1 MLIRVGSTN
10 IHSFFHDD
18 ARQFGYFDALGPCG
32 LKSTSSQKV
41 KIVKTIWHIV
51 IFFFENLEKKGE
63 NEKDW
68 IGLENDNNN
77 RKSRESRVVY
87 ESVE

>member
-51 IFFFENLEKKGE
+51 IFFFENLEKR
-63 NEKDW
+63 EKRERLDW
-68 IGLENDNNN
+68 L
-77 RKSRESRVVY
+77 RK
-87 ESVE
+87 